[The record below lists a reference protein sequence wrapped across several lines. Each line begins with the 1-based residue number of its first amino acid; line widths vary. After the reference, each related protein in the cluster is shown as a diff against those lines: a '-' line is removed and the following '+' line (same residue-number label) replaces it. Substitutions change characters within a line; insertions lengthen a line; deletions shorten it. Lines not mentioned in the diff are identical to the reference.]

1 MCASMSDCEVQEFCP
16 CYLAAV
22 LACYLSKCRCFQ
34 HLYACLQAADPL
46 RLEAAAAAAP
56 MLVAEIATGP
66 YAPVGALL
74 AGRGAGDIVHTAC
87 ALAALLRPAAASP
100 IALAT
105 A

>member
-1 MCASMSDCEVQEFCP
+1 MCRICI
-16 CYLAAV
+16 
-22 LACYLSKCRCFQ
+22 CRWCQ
-34 HLYACLQAADPL
+34 HVSVSLQAADPL

-56 MLVAEIATGP
+56 SLVAEIATGP

>member
-1 MCASMSDCEVQEFCP
+1 MRHV
-16 CYLAAV
+16 V
-22 LACYLSKCRCFQ
+22 L
-34 HLYACLQAADPL
+34 HLHADSSAHGRRMPQGADPR

-56 MLVAEIATGP
+56 SLVAEISTGR

-74 AGRGAGDIVHTAC
+74 AGRGAGDVVHTAC

-100 IALAT
+100 IVLAT

>member
-1 MCASMSDCEVQEFCP
+1 MSDCELQEFCP

-22 LACYLSKCRCFQ
+22 TACIYPSVVVFNI
-34 HLYACLQAADPL
+34 YACLQAADPL

-56 MLVAEIATGP
+56 SLVAEIATGP